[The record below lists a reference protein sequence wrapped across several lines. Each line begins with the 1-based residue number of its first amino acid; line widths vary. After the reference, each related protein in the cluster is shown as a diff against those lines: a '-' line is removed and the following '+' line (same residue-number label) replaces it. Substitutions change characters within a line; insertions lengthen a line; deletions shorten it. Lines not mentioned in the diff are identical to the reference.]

1 MKRTLALTLVTLTI
15 LIGSTAWTNYRAALL
30 GEAVTASA
38 QDFLETLT
46 AEQRSTALMDY
57 DTPQRVDW
65 HFIPKDERKGV
76 QIRDMNDQQREA
88 AHALLESVL
97 SEAGYEKATDI
108 MELESLLHELEG
120 GQGRFARD
128 PIRYF
133 FTLFG
138 DVEEDER
145 WGLSIEGHH
154 LSLNFV
160 IEGGEVVSSTPQVLC
175 ANPALVMNEN
185 ETGIEVGTRVLELE
199 ETLAFDLV
207 NSLSD
212 AQRETGVIA
221 DEAPREV
228 RAAGEAQPPTDPA
241 VGIAAGDLNDDQTE
255 LLEKLVRIYC
265 FSMPYEVAEERLV
278 AINDAGFDNV
288 KFAWAGAMES
298 GVGHYYRVQGP
309 TFLIEFVN
317 TQPDA
322 AGNPANHI
330 HTIWRDMDGD
340 FGLPIE

>member
-1 MKRTLALTLVTLTI
+1 MKRTLALTIATLTI
-15 LIGSTAWTNYRAALL
+15 LIGTTAWTHYRAVLL

-38 QDFLETLT
+38 QEFLETLT
-46 AEQRSTALMDY
+46 PEQRRMALMGY
-57 DTPQRVDW
+57 DAPQRVDW
-65 HFIPKDERKGV
+65 HFIPKAERKGV

-97 SEAGYEKATDI
+97 SEVGYEKANDI

-128 PIRYF
+128 PIRYY

-138 DVEEDER
+138 NVAEDER

-160 IEGGEVVSSTPQVLC
+160 LEGGEIVSSTPQVLC
-175 ANPALVMNEN
+175 ANPALVKNEN

-212 AQRETGVIA
+212 AQRETGVID

-228 RAAGEAQPPTDPA
+228 RAAGEAQPPSEP
-241 VGIAAGDLNDDQTE
+241 AAGISASDLNEDQTE
-255 LLEKLVRIYC
+255 LLQKLVRVYC
-265 FSMPYEVAEERLV
+265 FTMPYEVAEARLV
-278 AINDAGFDNV
+278 AINEAGFDNV
-288 KFAWAGAMES
+288 HFAWAGAREPEI
-298 GVGHYYRVQGP
+298 GHYYRVQGP

-330 HTIWRDMDGD
+330 HTIWRDMGGD